1 LAGRYDNPIPTW
13 FLAPIDCL
21 KISAQ
26 SNLVPKTLYADSLKR
41 FLTLRGKCR
50 ILDHEVFD
58 LGVWWFPRGL
68 KCVFITTR
76 QRMVLIIWGIG
87 HLCLKLWKCL
97 SPVTMNSGKNSM
109 RNSHPSESYRIP
121 GKFSDLCRIPI
132 MLLNTVNT
140 AWATPSRNNYG
151 FLPRKIEGSG
161 GSRIYDQWHTYLTH
175 SPTTSAICLSRHE

>member
-58 LGVWWFPRGL
+58 LGVWWFPREMRIHNHETAHGFANMRYWPFVS
-68 KCVFITTR
+68 KTVE
-76 QRMVLIIWGIG
+76 MLIS
-87 HLCLKLWKCL
+87 C
-97 SPVTMNSGKNSM
+97 
-109 RNSHPSESYRIP
+109 
-121 GKFSDLCRIPI
+121 
-132 MLLNTVNT
+132 
-140 AWATPSRNNYG
+140 NYE
-151 FLPRKIEGSG
+151 F
-161 GSRIYDQWHTYLTH
+161 W
-175 SPTTSAICLSRHE
+175 